1 MARES
6 GLRGDV
12 ARLTRGQLVWLSL
25 LVSMTGVGGLL
36 AVLDGRPALRI
47 DGMAL
52 VAPSRSSSGG
62 TIETIYQTRAALE
75 PARWKGIV
83 IHHSGSGYG
92 SAKTL
97 AEAHTERGLRGLGY
111 HFVIGNG
118 AGSGDGELFVSHR
131 WLDQLPG
138 AHAAGPRGEWHN
150 LNTIGICLIGD
161 GDRRAFSE
169 AQLRRLTELVA
180 SLCRELGLDE
190 QSVSLHRD
198 IAATTSPGAMFPEAT
213 LREGLASL
221 R

>member
-1 MARES
+1 MANGS
-6 GLRGDV
+6 GPWSDI

-25 LVSMTGVGGLL
+25 LVAMTLVGGLL
-36 AVLDGRPALRI
+36 AVLDGRPALRV

-52 VAPSRSSSGG
+52 VAPARSSGG
-62 TIETIYQTRAALE
+62 GSIEAVYQTRAPIAE
-75 PARWKGIV
+75 GRWKGIV
-83 IHHSGSGYG
+83 LHHSGSGYG
-92 SAKTL
+92 SAETL
-97 AEAHTERGLRGLGY
+97 AAAHADRGLRGLGY

-118 AGSGDGELFVSHR
+118 AGAGDGELFVGHR

-138 AHAAGPRGEWHN
+138 AHSGGPRGEWHN

-161 GDRRAFSE
+161 GDRRQFTP

-180 SLCRELGLDE
+180 SLSRELGMDE
-190 QSVSLHRD
+190 QAVVLHRD
-198 IAATTSPGAMFPEAT
+198 IAATSSPGTMFPEAT